1 MIDMSL
7 FTPPTICKRAKA
19 EYDHGKE
26 VEYRLQR
33 TIARLVDDI
42 IQHNLET
49 KDVFEQNSQLKN
61 QIKLLENKNKLLKN
75 KNKLLKE
82 DVSWLKGEHTRL
94 TLAYR
99 RIKEEIKS
107 LEGNLTVE
115 VLSLDELTDYE
126 RQKMILSNAQY
137 FQ

>member
-26 VEYRLQR
+26 VESRLRR

-42 IQHNLET
+42 NQHNLET
-49 KDVFEQNSQLKN
+49 KDVLEQNSKLKN
-61 QIKLLENKNKLLKN
+61 QIKLLENKNKLLK
-75 KNKLLKE
+75 E
-82 DVSWLKGEHTRL
+82 DVNWLKGEHTRL

>member
-26 VEYRLQR
+26 VESRLRR

-42 IQHNLET
+42 NQHNLET
-49 KDVFEQNSQLKN
+49 KDVLEQNSQLKN
-61 QIKLLENKNKLLKN
+61 QIKLLENKNKLLK
-75 KNKLLKE
+75 E
-82 DVSWLKGEHTRL
+82 DVNWLKGEHTRL

>member
-26 VEYRLQR
+26 VESRLRR

-42 IQHNLET
+42 NRHNLET

-61 QIKLLENKNKLLKN
+61 QIKLLENKNKLLK
-75 KNKLLKE
+75 E
-82 DVSWLKGEHTRL
+82 DVNWLKGEHTRL

>member
-26 VEYRLQR
+26 VESRLQR

-42 IQHNLET
+42 NRHNLET

-61 QIKLLENKNKLLKN
+61 QIKLLENKNKLLK
-75 KNKLLKE
+75 E
-82 DVSWLKGEHTRL
+82 DVNWLKGEHTRL

>member
-26 VEYRLQR
+26 VESRLRR
-33 TIARLVDDI
+33 TIARLVDEI
-42 IQHNLET
+42 NQHNLET

-61 QIKLLENKNKLLKN
+61 QIKLLENKNKLLK
-75 KNKLLKE
+75 E
-82 DVSWLKGEHTRL
+82 DVNWLKGEHTRL

>member
-1 MIDMSL
+1 MSL

-26 VEYRLQR
+26 VESRLRR

-42 IQHNLET
+42 NQHNLET
-49 KDVFEQNSQLKN
+49 KDVLEQNSKLKN
-61 QIKLLENKNKLLKN
+61 QIKLLENKNKLLK
-75 KNKLLKE
+75 E
-82 DVSWLKGEHTRL
+82 DVNWLKGEHTRL

>member
-1 MIDMSL
+1 VIDMSL

-26 VEYRLQR
+26 VESRLRR

-42 IQHNLET
+42 NQHNLET
-49 KDVFEQNSQLKN
+49 KDVLEQNSKLKN
-61 QIKLLENKNKLLKN
+61 QIKLLENKNKLLK
-75 KNKLLKE
+75 E
-82 DVSWLKGEHTRL
+82 DVNWLKGEHTRL

>member
-1 MIDMSL
+1 
-7 FTPPTICKRAKA
+7 
-19 EYDHGKE
+19 
-26 VEYRLQR
+26 
-33 TIARLVDDI
+33 
-42 IQHNLET
+42 
-49 KDVFEQNSQLKN
+49 VFEQNSKLKN
-61 QIKLLENKNKLLKN
+61 QIKLLENKNKLLK
-75 KNKLLKE
+75 E
-82 DVSWLKGEHTRL
+82 DVNWLKGEHTRL

>member
-19 EYDHGKE
+19 EYNHGKE
-26 VEYRLQR
+26 VESRLQR

-42 IQHNLET
+42 NQHNLET
-49 KDVFEQNSQLKN
+49 KDVLEQNSQLKN
-61 QIKLLENKNKLLKN
+61 QIKLLENKNKLLK
-75 KNKLLKE
+75 K

-99 RIKEEIKS
+99 RIKKEIKS

>member
-1 MIDMSL
+1 VIDMSL

-26 VEYRLQR
+26 VESRLRR

-49 KDVFEQNSQLKN
+49 KDVFEQNSKLKN
-61 QIKLLENKNKLLKN
+61 QIKLLENKNKLLK
-75 KNKLLKE
+75 E
-82 DVSWLKGEHTRL
+82 DVNWLKGEHTRL

>member
-1 MIDMSL
+1 MSL

-42 IQHNLET
+42 IQNNLET
-49 KDVFEQNSQLKN
+49 KDVLEQNSKLKN
-61 QIKLLENKNKLLKN
+61 QIKLLENKNKLLK
-75 KNKLLKE
+75 E
-82 DVSWLKGEHTRL
+82 DVNWLKGEHTRL

>member
-49 KDVFEQNSQLKN
+49 KDVLEQNSQLKN
-61 QIKLLENKNKLLKN
+61 QIKLLEN

-115 VLSLDELTDYE
+115 VLLLDELTDYE